1 MTAISCKILS
11 MNIRYLGKSD
21 VVNAITLVWSV
32 FDEFEAPDYS
42 EEGVEEFRRSVNVET
57 ITGQMEKGGL
67 VMKGFVDGDILYGV
81 IAVRNR
87 NHISLLFVQKD
98 FHRRGIARRL
108 FESVVEDCRKDREI
122 DRITV
127 NSSPY
132 AVEAYRHLGFRET
145 GPEQEVN
152 GIRFTPMDYRLECL

>member
-1 MTAISCKILS
+1 MEVVSGKILS
-11 MNIRYLGKSD
+11 MNIRDLEISD
-21 VVNAITLVWSV
+21 VEEVIALVWSV

-42 EEGVEEFRRSVNVET
+42 EEGLAEFRRSINVVT
-57 ITGQMEKGGL
+57 ITERMENGEL
-67 VMKGFVDGDILYGV
+67 VMKGCFDQDILTGI

-87 NHISLLFVQKD
+87 NHISLLFVHKD

-108 FESVVEDCRKDREI
+108 FESVVEDCRRDHKM

-132 AVEAYRHLGFRET
+132 AVEVYRHLGFREM
-145 GPEQEVN
+145 GPEQVVN
-152 GIRFTPMDYRLECL
+152 GIRFTPMVYPLECL